1 MPDDNFEKDRGRDG
15 RDVTGIAGAPMCIA
29 GVASRGSSGIVG
41 TAVSRFESVALAPT
55 VTSVCVAE
63 FTELLRGRVN

>member
-1 MPDDNFEKDRGRDG
+1 
-15 RDVTGIAGAPMCIA
+15 MCIA